1 MIDFKNNLNFSNKK
15 VVFWGRESSVDELIS
30 TQLFSDLKEY
40 EYNSKDA
47 IFDYL
52 KEWDDIDAHLVLV
65 DGLTKYTTEENYRLA
80 LAKLIG
86 CKGVGIAMVVEN
98 FDHPSLPVIFR
109 CARVLGISDHINTFR
124 LGGRIY
130 IYFDRGISNLDTILW
145 SKNPAPYIDRVG
157 DGEVTDIITGAI
169 KSQRPLSLIRVG
181 HCEIRFIGYDQF
193 YGVTDVNKSSLIQW
207 GSVAPDN
214 FIRKVKEDLSKSVI
228 NSDILGFK
236 SRVTFK
242 VDSLG
247 VLDNS
252 VFSCLSAMSLL
263 RSGQIQTTP
272 NIHFFLGVDANFID
286 AIKSATKVVIVSPRQ
301 TVFEKIK
308 SIVSDLTQV
317 IWFDLP
323 GEARV
328 DGVNDLHCRISRF
341 VEIETL
347 LRKEVSPGV
356 LVLIGAGV
364 AGKVYCDI
372 AKSSGGVGLDLGSTL
387 DAWAGVDSRGAGFSS
402 QLKTALN

>member
-1 MIDFKNNLNFSNKK
+1 MSDFKINIDFSDSK

-30 TQLFSDLKEY
+30 TELFSTLNDF

-52 KEWDDIDAHLVLV
+52 NEWDDIDAHLILV

-86 CKGVGIAMVVEN
+86 CKGVGVAMVVEN
-98 FDHPSLPVIFR
+98 FDHPSIPIIFR
-109 CARVLGISDHINTFR
+109 CARVLGVIDYIDSFR
-124 LGGRIY
+124 LGARLY
-130 IYFDRGISNLDTILW
+130 IYFKRGVNNFDTFSW
-145 SKNPAPYIDRVG
+145 SKNPAPYIDHLG
-157 DGEVTDIITGAI
+157 DGEVSEIIISAI
-169 KSQRPLSLIRVG
+169 KSQRPFSLIRVG

-207 GSVAPDN
+207 GSVAPED
-214 FIRKVKEDLSKSVI
+214 FIRKVKKDLSKSVS

-272 NIHFFLGVDANFID
+272 NIHFFLGVDSNFID
-286 AIKSATKVVIVSPRQ
+286 AMKSAIKVVIVSPRN

-308 SIVSDLTQV
+308 NIVSDRTQV

-356 LVLIGAGV
+356 LVLVGAGV

-387 DAWAGVDSRGAGFSS
+387 DAWAGVDSRGAGFSAR
-402 QLKTALN
+402 LKTALN